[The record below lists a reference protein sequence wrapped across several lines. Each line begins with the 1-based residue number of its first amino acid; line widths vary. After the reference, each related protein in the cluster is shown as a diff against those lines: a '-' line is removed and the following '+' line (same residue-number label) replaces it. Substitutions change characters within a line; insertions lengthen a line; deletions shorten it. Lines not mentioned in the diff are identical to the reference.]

1 MMIVAH
7 TREELAAAR
16 AKLAVPHSGEPY
28 PGEPHPGGPLVLVPT
43 MGALHDGHRAL
54 LRRARELA
62 GESGITAASI
72 FVNPLQFGPGE
83 DLDRYPRTLPDDLA
97 IAEAEGVDLVFAP
110 SVDDMYP
117 RQQVVLVDPGPLG
130 DFLEGAYRPGHFQGV
145 LTVVLKLFML
155 VRPDIGVFGQKDA
168 QQLAVIRRMA
178 EDFAL
183 GIKIEGVPTV
193 REAGGLALSSRNK
206 YLSSSERPVATAL
219 SRALCAGAAAAPRGP
234 GAVLAAARQVLD
246 AAGKSAAGVGLD
258 VDYVE
263 LADWENARGV
273 RDDDGF
279 IGTATLAIA
288 ARVGTTRLIDNVP
301 VRFDA
306 AHD

>member
-1 MMIVAH
+1 MIVAH
-7 TREELAAAR
+7 TRAELAEAR
-16 AKLAVPHSGEPY
+16 ARLA
-28 PGEPHPGGPLVLVPT
+28 GPVVLVPT

-62 GESGITAASI
+62 GESGSTALSI
-72 FVNPLQFGPGE
+72 FVNPLQFGPSE
-83 DLDRYPRTLPDDLA
+83 DLDRYPRTLTDDLA
-97 IAEAEGVDLVFAP
+97 VAEAEGVDLVFAP
-110 SVDDMYP
+110 SVADMYP
-117 RQQVVLVDPGPLG
+117 RAQVVMVDPGPLG
-130 DFLEGAYRPGHFQGV
+130 DFLEGAHRPGHFNGV
-145 LTVVLKLFML
+145 LTVVLKLFTL

-168 QQLAVIRRMA
+168 QQLALIRRMA
-178 EDFAL
+178 QDFAL
-183 GIKIEGVPTV
+183 GIEIEGVPTV

-206 YLSSSERPVATAL
+206 YLSSAQRPVATAL
-219 SRALCAGAAAAPRGP
+219 SRALSAGAAAAPKGP
-234 GAVLAAARQVLD
+234 GAVLAEARQVLE
-246 AAGKSAAGVGLD
+246 AAGDALG

-273 RDDDGF
+273 RDNDGF
-279 IGTATLAIA
+279 VGTATLAIA